1 MTITNT
7 SFPTGTILHTATVN
21 QSATENQVFA
31 LFIMQA
37 INRHRNN
44 DWGDCCEAD
53 WNMND
58 LAVQEKGRILSV
70 YQLPEDLKS
79 IHSNQKIWIITE
91 QDRSYTTILFPQE
104 Y

>member
-7 SFPTGTILHTATVN
+7 SFQTGTILHTSTINQDATKN
-21 QSATENQVFA
+21 KVFA
-31 LFIMQA
+31 LFLMQA

-44 DWGDCCEAD
+44 DWGDCCEED

-58 LAVQEKGRILSV
+58 LAIREDGRILSV
-70 YQLPEDLKS
+70 YHLPKDLKS
-79 IHSNQKIWIITE
+79 THQKIWIITG
-91 QDRSYTTILFPQE
+91 QDRNYTTILYPSE